1 MRHFNRLLVALDFS
15 ELDETIIPFVGAWIK
30 EFGAEKLYFV
40 NVQRSLEVP
49 EKYKSYL
56 LEVDKPLDEK
66 LRDDLEARIREY
78 FPSFDNFQYD
88 IDILE
93 GNPRDQL
100 THWIKVKGV
109 DLVFTGR
116 KPEEQGRGILPQQLL
131 RNSMCSVIFIPPGRK
146 FSLNTIGVPVK
157 LGSQEDIQ
165 LKVAMDWVKPGGKV
179 VIQHFYSIPSSYNH
193 MITTTGMLLE
203 GMKESAGKEL
213 DELIESYRT
222 DGKEFE
228 TKTVLKSIVEY
239 NLSEA
244 IEKVSLDEG
253 CDLVI
258 MLSGSKS
265 AIQSFLIGSE
275 TEAMVKRNSKL
286 ALLILK

>member
-15 ELDETIIPFVGAWIK
+15 ELDETLLPFVAAWCNK
-30 EFGAEKLYFV
+30 FGSEKIYFV

-66 LRDDLEARIREY
+66 LKEDLQERIAQY
-78 FPSFDNFQYD
+78 FPGCKDCDYD
-88 IDILE
+88 IDVLE

-100 THWIKVKGV
+100 AHWIKVKGI

-116 KPEEQGRGILPQQLL
+116 KTEQHGRGILPQQLL
-131 RNSMCSVIFIPPGRK
+131 RNSLCSIVFVPPGSV
-146 FSLNTIGVPVK
+146 FSTKIVGTPVK

-165 LKVAMDWVKPGGKV
+165 LKLAMDWVDEGGTL
-179 VIQHFYSIPSSYNH
+179 VIEHFYSIPSSYNH

-203 GMKESAGKEL
+203 GMKESAEQEL
-213 DELIESYRT
+213 DELVEEYKT
-222 DGKEFE
+222 DDKQYEI
-228 TKTVLKSIVEY
+228 KKVLKSIVEY
-239 NLSEA
+239 NLSDA
-244 IEKVSLDEG
+244 ITKVSLEAK
-253 CDLVI
+253 CDLVV

-265 AIQSFLIGSE
+265 KIQSFLIGSE
-275 TEAMVKRNSKL
+275 TEAMVKRNTDL
-286 ALLILK
+286 VLLILK

>member
-15 ELDETIIPFVGAWIK
+15 ELDETVLPYVASWCNK
-30 EFGAEKLYFV
+30 FGSEKIYFV

-66 LRDDLEARIREY
+66 LKEDLNDRIVQF
-78 FPSFDNFQYD
+78 FPGCQDCDYE
-88 IDILE
+88 IDVLE

-100 THWIKVKGV
+100 AHWIKVKGI

-116 KPEEQGRGILPQQLL
+116 KTEQKGRGILPQQLL
-131 RNSMCSVIFIPPGRK
+131 RNSMCSIIFIPDGKK
-146 FSLNTIGVPVK
+146 FSLDTVGTPVK
-157 LGSQEDIQ
+157 LGRQEDFQ
-165 LKVAMDWVKPGGKV
+165 LKVAMDWVNEGGKL
-179 VIQHFYSIPSSYNH
+179 IIEHFYSIPSSYNH

-203 GMKESAGKEL
+203 GMKESAEQEL
-213 DELIESYRT
+213 NELIAEYKT
-222 DGKEFE
+222 DDKQYEV
-228 TKTVLKSIVEY
+228 KSILKSIVEY

-244 IEKVSLDEG
+244 IEKVSIDEG
-253 CDLVI
+253 CDIVI

-265 AIQSFLIGSE
+265 KIQSFLIGSE
-275 TEAMVKRNSKL
+275 TEAMVKRNQEL
-286 ALLILK
+286 VLLILK